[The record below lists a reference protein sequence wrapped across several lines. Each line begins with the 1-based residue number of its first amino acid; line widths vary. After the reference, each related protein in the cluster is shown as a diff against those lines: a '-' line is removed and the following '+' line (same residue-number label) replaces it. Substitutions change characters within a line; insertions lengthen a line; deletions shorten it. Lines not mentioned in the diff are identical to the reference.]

1 MDVFL
6 VEDNIIISDDKE
18 ISNCFHSYFINITDS
33 LCLNE
38 PEAIDGYMLSN
49 DAILNAVNKYKSH
62 PSITKIKNRI
72 KAREKFFSNQLAIWR
87 SGMELIS

>member
-18 ISNCFHSYFINITDS
+18 IRNCFHSYFINITDS

-38 PEAIDGYMLSN
+38 PEAIDG
-49 DAILNAVNKYKSH
+49 
-62 PSITKIKNRI
+62 
-72 KAREKFFSNQLAIWR
+72 
-87 SGMELIS
+87 